1 MPVTV
6 RELQINTTV
15 SGSTSS
21 GNNTNANN
29 NGGGGGGG
37 GLSKAD
43 KEIIIREAIR
53 RVMEEL
59 EYKFGR

>member
-6 RELQINTTV
+6 KELILKFDVKGN
-15 SGSTSS
+15 SS
-21 GNNTNANN
+21 PGKEQKAPV
-29 NGGGGGGG
+29 GGGG
-37 GLSKAD
+37 GLSKLD
-43 KEIIIREAIR
+43 KEVIIREAIR